1 MLRNWQLRRSA
12 IAGEDFGDG
21 GLVQLNPLGRLLR
34 ELQGQ
39 LKSRLDRCYLRNL
52 QSKQGSGGVHCGD
65 SRNEI
70 NVYKSV
76 EDTTYS
82 GGFVVWALE
91 YPFPGVLGCRKVRL
105 YLTKSLKTEFVLNLP
120 SVDILFYL
128 VNSRGFSE
136 V

>member
-1 MLRNWQLRRSA
+1 MLGNWQLRKSA
-12 IAGEDFGDG
+12 IAREDFGGG

-39 LKSRLDRCYLRNL
+39 LKSSLDRCYLRNL
-52 QSKQGSGGVHCGD
+52 QGKQGSGGVHCGD

-82 GGFVVWALE
+82 GSFVVWALE
-91 YPFPGVLGCRKVRL
+91 
-105 YLTKSLKTEFVLNLP
+105 
-120 SVDILFYL
+120 
-128 VNSRGFSE
+128 
-136 V
+136 